1 LQTQRNSKAETYLN
15 FREQNNFDS
24 TNRSDMA
31 NDEIKQILITGGA
44 GFIGSHTAEA
54 LVGKGYGVRIL
65 DLLDSQIHGE
75 LASFPAYLNT
85 NIECIRGDIRNPLD
99 VAAALE
105 DIDAIYHFASL
116 TGVGQSMYDIRN
128 YVDTNCTGTATLLES
143 IIKHAKDLK
152 KIVLASSRAVY
163 GEGTYNCPNCGLV
176 YPPPR
181 IKSDLERGEFEVHCP
196 ICTRVVQPVA
206 THEDRPLQP
215 ISIYGWTKKQQ
226 EEQFSYLAH
235 TFRIPVVI
243 LRYQNVYGSRQS
255 LKNPYTGIVSI
266 FYSRLRSGGT
276 ISLYERGKPIRDFIH
291 VFDVVTANLLAL
303 ERNLEI
309 EAVIN
314 IGTGKT
320 VSVVEVAATLAEV
333 GKIRPRFEDHG
344 EFRVGDIYSCYSD
357 TRRANSLLGFTP
369 QLDLESGLREFV
381 TWAADQQ
388 AVDSYEKTVDEL
400 QARGLYGRAD
410 RPS

>member
-1 LQTQRNSKAETYLN
+1 
-15 FREQNNFDS
+15 
-24 TNRSDMA
+24 MA
-31 NDEIKQILITGGA
+31 NGEIKRVLITGGA
-44 GFIGSHTAEA
+44 GFIGSHTADA
-54 LVGKGYGVRIL
+54 LVRKGYTVRIL

-75 LASFPAYLNT
+75 LASFPAYLDT
-85 NIECIRGDIRNPLD
+85 NIECIRGDIRNPQD

-116 TGVGQSMYDIRN
+116 TGVGQSMYDIRS
-128 YVDTNCTGTATLLES
+128 YVDTNCTGTATLLEG
-143 IIKHAKDLK
+143 IIRHAKDLK
-152 KIVLASSRAVY
+152 KVVLASSRAVY
-163 GEGTYNCPNCGLV
+163 GEGTYNCPQCGPV

-181 IKSDLERGEFEVHCP
+181 TKSDLGRGEFGVHCP
-196 ICTRVVQPVA
+196 VCTRVVHAVA

-226 EEQFSYLAH
+226 EEQLAYLAH

-266 FYSRLRSGGT
+266 FYSRLRSGES

-291 VFDVVTANLLAL
+291 VSDVVTANLLAL
-303 ERNLEI
+303 ERNLPI
-309 EAVIN
+309 DAVIN

-320 VSVVEVAATLAEV
+320 VSVVEVATTLAEI

-344 EFRVGDIYSCYSD
+344 EFRVGDIYSCYAA
-357 TRRANSLLGFTP
+357 TTRANSLLGFMP
-369 QLDLESGLREFV
+369 QVELQSGLQEFV
-381 TWAADQQ
+381 TWAKDQP
-388 AVDSYEKTVDEL
+388 AVDLYEKTVDEL
-400 QARGLYGRAD
+400 QARGLYGRANG
-410 RPS
+410 PT

>member
-1 LQTQRNSKAETYLN
+1 
-15 FREQNNFDS
+15 
-24 TNRSDMA
+24 MA
-31 NDEIKQILITGGA
+31 NGEIKRVLITGGA
-44 GFIGSHTAEA
+44 GFIGSHTADA
-54 LVGKGYGVRIL
+54 LVRKGYAVRIL

-75 LASFPAYLNT
+75 LASFPAYLMS
-85 NIECIRGDIRNPLD
+85 NIECIRGDIRNPKD
-99 VAAALE
+99 IAAALE

-116 TGVGQSMYDIRN
+116 TGVGQSMYDIRS

-143 IIKHAKDLK
+143 IIRHAKDLK
-152 KIVLASSRAVY
+152 KVVLASSRAVY
-163 GEGTYNCPNCGLV
+163 GEGTYNCPQCGPV

-181 IKSDLERGEFEVHCP
+181 TKSNLERGEFEVHCP
-196 ICTRVVQPVA
+196 VCTHVVQAVA
-206 THEDRPLQP
+206 THEDRPLRP

-226 EEQFSYLAH
+226 EEQFAYLAH

-266 FYSRLRSGGT
+266 FYSRLRSGGS

-291 VFDVVTANLLAL
+291 VSDVVTANLLAL

-320 VSVVEVAATLAEV
+320 VSVVDVATTLAEI
-333 GKIRPRFEDHG
+333 GNISPRFEDHG
-344 EFRVGDIYSCYSD
+344 EFRVGDIYSCYAA
-357 TRRANSLLGFTP
+357 TTRANSLLGFMP
-369 QLDLESGLREFV
+369 QVDLKSGLQEFV
-381 TWAADQQ
+381 TWAKNQQ
-388 AVDSYEKTVDEL
+388 AVDLYEKTVDEL

-410 RPS
+410 GPT